1 MQRKTTNYV
10 LLRHITVLTEKNG
23 CSFISLFNTFFQNLS
38 IEIAKM
44 QKNQAQMQNKEPSPV
59 HGCLF

>member
-10 LLRHITVLTEKNG
+10 LLRHITVLTKNG

-44 QKNQAQMQNKEPSPV
+44 QKNQAQMQNKKPSPV
-59 HGCLF
+59 HRHLF